1 MEQKQRG
8 KKPKGLYTKETK
20 EKIYNTRKKN
30 GKIIYINKRQKN
42 SVAKKKP
49 KNKY

>member
-8 KKPKGLYTKETK
+8 KKPKGLYTK